1 MLSSTLDMGH
11 ATLDS
16 VGTTITQ
23 DAHNELLSSAAEST
37 SQQKSW
43 ISYSIRSGY
52 AVAYACTCHILR
64 VERCRLQCGIQ
75 KYLCVWVQCRQL
87 RTQHYMRRYRTVVSA
102 FFTYMRFCHWWAKQ
116 LRIRRRNDH

>member
-52 AVAYACTCHILR
+52 AVTHTCTGHLLR
-64 VERCRLQCGIQ
+64 L
-75 KYLCVWVQCRQL
+75 
-87 RTQHYMRRYRTVVSA
+87 
-102 FFTYMRFCHWWAKQ
+102 
-116 LRIRRRNDH
+116 